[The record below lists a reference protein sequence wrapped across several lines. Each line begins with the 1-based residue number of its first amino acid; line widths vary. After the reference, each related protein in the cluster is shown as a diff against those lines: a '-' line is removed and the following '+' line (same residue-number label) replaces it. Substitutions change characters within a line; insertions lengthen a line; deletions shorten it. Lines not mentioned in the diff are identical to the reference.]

1 MPRHRIAYLLFVA
14 IGFAE
19 LATLAE
25 IGHSRITTAAVI
37 GLVILL
43 VQLGRRSRIA
53 WWVFV
58 LCNGWLL
65 VSSASF
71 LGSSGE
77 VTWGNVITLC
87 IGSSA
92 LLTILVGPDMRTW
105 VKPTSRRLDRKTGSG
120 HSGVEV
126 LP

>member
-1 MPRHRIAYLLFVA
+1 MPRYRIAYLLFVA

-19 LATLAE
+19 LATLVE
-25 IGHSRITTAAVI
+25 IGKSRITTASVI
-37 GLVILL
+37 GLMILL

-77 VTWGNVITLC
+77 VTWGNVITLW

-105 VKPTSRRLDRKTGSG
+105 IKPTSRRPDRKTGSG
-120 HSGVEV
+120 HSGAEV